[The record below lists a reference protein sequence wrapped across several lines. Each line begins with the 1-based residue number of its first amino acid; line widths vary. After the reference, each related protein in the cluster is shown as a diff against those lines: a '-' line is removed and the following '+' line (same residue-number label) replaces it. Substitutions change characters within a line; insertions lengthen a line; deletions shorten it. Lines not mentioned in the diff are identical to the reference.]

1 MEINWLQ
8 LLVALAV
15 GELVHNLFEI
25 WGMRQKVAWLGLNM
39 DGKPHGK
46 WPLYIKTY
54 TQVWVLH
61 ISILV
66 FVAGLSYG
74 LFALLNISDNV
85 AILIGIMTLLLCYGI
100 VVHKVHR
107 FHMEI
112 GRLIRKAKKA
122 NNL

>member
-1 MEINWLQ
+1 MDINWLY
-8 LLVALAV
+8 LLVAFAV
-15 GELVHNLFEI
+15 GELIHNLFEI
-25 WGMRQKVAWLGLNM
+25 WGMRQKVAWLGLVMN
-39 DGKPHGK
+39 GKPHGK

-61 ISILV
+61 IAILV
-66 FVAGLSYG
+66 SVAGLSYG
-74 LFALLNISDNV
+74 LFMLLNISDSAAV
-85 AILIGIMTLLLCYGI
+85 FVGILTLLICYAT